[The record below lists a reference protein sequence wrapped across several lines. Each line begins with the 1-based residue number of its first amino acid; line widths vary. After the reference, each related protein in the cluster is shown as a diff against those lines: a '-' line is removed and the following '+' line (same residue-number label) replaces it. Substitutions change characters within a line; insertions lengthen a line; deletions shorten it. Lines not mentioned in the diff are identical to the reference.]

1 MNAIAPT
8 SEERAEKLQGLGC
21 KRKRVEDI
29 RFVQGKGN
37 YVDDLKLPGTLYG
50 DLVRSPHAHARIKS
64 IDVSK
69 AMKVPGVLAVLTAK
83 ELKPLALHYMPTLA
97 GDVQAVLAEE
107 KVLFQNQEVAFVVA
121 ETREAAA
128 DAVDLVEVDYEA
140 LPVVIDPFKAMA
152 PDAPVLREDIK
163 DKTDGAHGKRK
174 HYNHIFNWEM
184 GDKGATDAAFERA
197 EVTIKELISYQRVH
211 PSPLETCQCVASF
224 DKVRGE
230 LTVWGTF
237 QAPHVIRTVASLISK
252 IPEHKIHVISPDI
265 GGGFG
270 NKVGAYPG
278 YICAIVASIVTG
290 RPVKWVED
298 RIENLSST
306 SFARDYHMTAEIAA
320 RRDGKVTALR
330 VHVLADHGAFDACAD
345 PSKWPAGFFN
355 IVTGSY
361 DFPVAHCEVDG
372 VYTNKAPGGVAY
384 RCSFRVTEAAYC
396 IERAMDIL
404 AQKLGMDP
412 AELRMKNLIRRE
424 QFPYQSALGW
434 EYDSGDYHAAL
445 QKAMDSVGYA
455 KLRAEQK
462 AKQEAFKRGETRE
475 LMGIGVSFFTEI
487 VGAGPSKNCDILG
500 IAMFDSAEIR
510 IHPTGSVIAR
520 LGTKSQ
526 GQGHETTYAQI
537 IASELGLPADDITVE
552 EGNTDTAP
560 YGLGTYGSRS
570 TPVSG
575 AATAMAARK
584 IKAKAQMIAAHL
596 LEVHDD
602 DLEWDV
608 DRFRVKGAPE
618 RFKTMKELAWAAY
631 NSVPKGMEMGLEA
644 VNYYDPPNMT
654 YPFGAYICV
663 ADVDV
668 DTGAVKIRSFY
679 ALDDCGTRINP
690 MIIEGQVHGGLTEA
704 FGIAMGQEIR
714 YDEDGNVLTAS
725 FMDYFLPTAVET
737 PKWTTDWTTTPSPH
751 HPIGAKGVGE
761 SPNVGGVPRLRQRG
775 QRRVRVPRL
784 DAYPDAARSLAN
796 LDGGGQTRT
805 ARGLRRGTRPASP
818 EGWLMPLARE
828 DIAKPPRRSRL
839 YRRSRPGDRAVDDG
853 LPQAAAAARRSGRRR
868 QDGSRQG
875 AGGAARRRTDP
886 PAVLRGT
893 GSERG
898 ALRVELP
905 APAARDQGARGRR
918 RIGRTHRGADLFRKV
933 PARTPAS
940 GGDPAR
946 QGAGAAGRRGRPRR
960 RGIRGVPARA
970 PLRLSGLDPRTRHD
984 LGGDDPA
991 RRVDLEQHARALRRA
1006 EAALPLSLCRFS
1018 RRRARSGDHPRANAG
1033 RRRLARRAD
1042 RPARRGDPQARTCA
1056 RRRASPRRSTGPRPS
1071 PGSPSRICASRP
1083 KSCTTP

>member
-37 YVDDLKLPGTLYG
+37 YVDDLRLPGTLYG
-50 DLVRSPHAHARIKS
+50 NLVRSPHAHARIRS

-69 AMKVPGVLAVLTAK
+69 AMEVPGVLAVLTAK

-128 DAVDLVEVDYEA
+128 DAVDLVEVAYEA

-174 HYNHIFNWEM
+174 HYNHIFTWEM
-184 GDKGATDAAFERA
+184 GDRGATDAAFERA

-330 VHVLADHGAFDACAD
+330 VHVLADHGAFDSCAD

-412 AELRMKNLIRRE
+412 AELRMKNLVRRE

-462 AKQEAFKRGETRE
+462 AKQEAFKRGEARE
-475 LMGIGVSFFTEI
+475 IMGIGVAFFTEI

-714 YDEDGNVLTAS
+714 YDESGNVLTAS

-761 SPNVGGVPRLRQRG
+761 SPNVGGVPCFANA
-775 QRRVRVPRL
+775 VN
-784 DAYPDAARSLAN
+784 DAFAFLGSTHIPMPHDLW
-796 LDGGGQTRT
+796 RT
-805 ARGLRRGTRPASP
+805 
-818 EGWLMPLARE
+818 W
-828 DIAKPPRRSRL
+828 
-839 YRRSRPGDRAVDDG
+839 
-853 LPQAAAAARRSGRRR
+853 AAADKLGLHAA
-868 QDGSRQG
+868 
-875 AGGAARRRTDP
+875 
-886 PAVLRGT
+886 
-893 GSERG
+893 
-898 ALRVELP
+898 
-905 APAARDQGARGRR
+905 
-918 RIGRTHRGADLFRKV
+918 
-933 PARTPAS
+933 
-940 GGDPAR
+940 
-946 QGAGAAGRRGRPRR
+946 
-960 RGIRGVPARA
+960 
-970 PLRLSGLDPRTRHD
+970 
-984 LGGDDPA
+984 
-991 RRVDLEQHARALRRA
+991 
-1006 EAALPLSLCRFS
+1006 
-1018 RRRARSGDHPRANAG
+1018 
-1033 RRRLARRAD
+1033 
-1042 RPARRGDPQARTCA
+1042 
-1056 RRRASPRRSTGPRPS
+1056 
-1071 PGSPSRICASRP
+1071 
-1083 KSCTTP
+1083 